1 MKLTYEEYES
11 ISVNPVDV
19 TKFDALS
26 TRAIQIIDI
35 YTRYYYSFVAFETD
49 HDWRKAQV
57 KAAIAFQ
64 VDYFSEMGKTSYEGI
79 NSAPTSVSL
88 GRTSITQSSRRV
100 SESSVNKSMLAYEAQ
115 LALSGTG
122 LLTRGVG

>member
-11 ISVNPVDV
+11 ISVNPVDAI
-19 TKFDALS
+19 KFDALS

-79 NSAPTSVSL
+79 NSAPQSVSL
-88 GRTSITQSSRRV
+88 GRTSITQSSSRA

-122 LLTRGVG
+122 LLARGVG

>member
-1 MKLTYEEYES
+1 MELTYEEYES

-88 GRTSITQSSRRV
+88 GRTSITQSLSRA

-122 LLTRGVG
+122 LLSRGVG

>member
-11 ISVNPVDV
+11 ISVNPVDAI
-19 TKFDALS
+19 KFDALS

-35 YTRYYYSFVAFETD
+35 YTRHYYSFVAFETD

-79 NSAPTSVSL
+79 NSAPQSVSL
-88 GRTSITQSSRRV
+88 GRTSITQSSSRA

-122 LLTRGVG
+122 LLARGVG